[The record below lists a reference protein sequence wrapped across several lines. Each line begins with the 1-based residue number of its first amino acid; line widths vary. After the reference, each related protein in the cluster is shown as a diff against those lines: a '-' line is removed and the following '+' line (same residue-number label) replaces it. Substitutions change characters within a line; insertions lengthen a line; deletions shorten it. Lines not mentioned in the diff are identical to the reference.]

1 MTGWWLKGN
10 EVMSELFS
18 SLSSADYLKMMAE
31 TAILTYIIYKLYV
44 AVAETR
50 AKEIAVFLLGVV
62 VLYGFSYVLDLKVI
76 LTLLKFLLVPI
87 VMFLGVFYAPE
98 LRRSFSGSRRRGI
111 FRSSQTS
118 ASQLDSVLNACAN
131 LVTKKRGAL
140 IIFPRHTDLK
150 SIYETGTKLNADLSA
165 NLILT
170 IFDHDT
176 PLHDGACVIQGGK
189 CTYAACYLPLS
200 KQTSIQ
206 DTFGT
211 RHRAALGL
219 SEESDAVILIVSEET
234 GAISLAYNA
243 NIYYDLDTDRIK
255 SMLIMLLSGK
265 DMALTEIQKID
276 SSQKEEDNADKE

>member
-1 MTGWWLKGN
+1 
-10 EVMSELFS
+10 MSELFS

-265 DMALTEIQKID
+265 DMALTEIQKSD

>member
-1 MTGWWLKGN
+1 
-10 EVMSELFS
+10 MSELFS

-243 NIYYDLDTDRIK
+243 NIYYDLDIDRIK

-276 SSQKEEDNADKE
+276 SSQKEDDNADKE

>member
-1 MTGWWLKGN
+1 
-10 EVMSELFS
+10 MSELFS

-243 NIYYDLDTDRIK
+243 NIYYDLDTDSIK

-265 DMALTEIQKID
+265 DMALTEIQKSD
-276 SSQKEEDNADKE
+276 SSQKEDDNADKE

>member
-1 MTGWWLKGN
+1 
-10 EVMSELFS
+10 MSELFS

-265 DMALTEIQKID
+265 DMALTKIQKSD
-276 SSQKEEDNADKE
+276 SSQKEDDNADKE

>member
-1 MTGWWLKGN
+1 
-10 EVMSELFS
+10 MSELFS

-140 IIFPRHTDLK
+140 ILFPRHTDLK

-265 DMALTEIQKID
+265 DMALTEIQKSD
-276 SSQKEEDNADKE
+276 SSQKEDDNADKE

>member
-1 MTGWWLKGN
+1 
-10 EVMSELFS
+10 MSELFS
-18 SLSSADYLKMMAE
+18 SLSSADYLKIMAE

>member
-1 MTGWWLKGN
+1 
-10 EVMSELFS
+10 MSELFS

-150 SIYETGTKLNADLSA
+150 SIYETGTNLNADLSA

-265 DMALTEIQKID
+265 DMALTEIQKSD
-276 SSQKEEDNADKE
+276 SSQKEDDNADKE

>member
-1 MTGWWLKGN
+1 
-10 EVMSELFS
+10 MSELFS

-62 VLYGFSYVLDLKVI
+62 VLYGFSYILDLKVI

>member
-1 MTGWWLKGN
+1 
-10 EVMSELFS
+10 MSELFS

-234 GAISLAYNA
+234 GAMSLAYNA

-276 SSQKEEDNADKE
+276 SSQKEDDNADKE

>member
-1 MTGWWLKGN
+1 
-10 EVMSELFS
+10 MSELFS

-31 TAILTYIIYKLYV
+31 TAVLTYIIYKLYV

-265 DMALTEIQKID
+265 DMALTEIQKSD
-276 SSQKEEDNADKE
+276 SSQKEDDNADKE

>member
-1 MTGWWLKGN
+1 
-10 EVMSELFS
+10 MSELFS

-276 SSQKEEDNADKE
+276 SSQKDEDNADKE

>member
-1 MTGWWLKGN
+1 
-10 EVMSELFS
+10 MSELFS

-211 RHRAALGL
+211 RHGAALGL

-276 SSQKEEDNADKE
+276 SSQKEDDNADKE

>member
-1 MTGWWLKGN
+1 
-10 EVMSELFS
+10 MSELFS
-18 SLSSADYLKMMAE
+18 SLSSADYLRMMAE

-265 DMALTEIQKID
+265 DMALTEIQKSD
-276 SSQKEEDNADKE
+276 SSQKEDDNADKE

>member
-1 MTGWWLKGN
+1 
-10 EVMSELFS
+10 MSELFS

-265 DMALTEIQKID
+265 DTALTEIQKID
-276 SSQKEEDNADKE
+276 RSQKEEDNADTE

>member
-1 MTGWWLKGN
+1 M
-10 EVMSELFS
+10 VELFS
-18 SLSSADYLKMMAE
+18 SLSSADYFRMVAE

>member
-1 MTGWWLKGN
+1 
-10 EVMSELFS
+10 MSELFS

-243 NIYYDLDTDRIK
+243 NIYYDLDTERIK

-276 SSQKEEDNADKE
+276 SSQKEDDNADKE

>member
-1 MTGWWLKGN
+1 
-10 EVMSELFS
+10 MSELFS

-276 SSQKEEDNADKE
+276 SSQKEDDNADKE

>member
-1 MTGWWLKGN
+1 
-10 EVMSELFS
+10 MSELFS

-62 VLYGFSYVLDLKVI
+62 VLYGFSYVLDLKVT

>member
-1 MTGWWLKGN
+1 
-10 EVMSELFS
+10 MSELFS

-165 NLILT
+165 NLSLT

-265 DMALTEIQKID
+265 DMALTEIQKSD
-276 SSQKEEDNADKE
+276 SSQKEDDNADKE

>member
-1 MTGWWLKGN
+1 MM
-10 EVMSELFS
+10 VELFNG
-18 SLSSADYLKMMAE
+18 LSTLDYVRLALE
-31 TAILTYIIYKLYV
+31 TLILTFLIYKFYM

-50 AKEIAVFLLGVV
+50 ARELASIIVAIVI
-62 VLYGFSYVLDLKVI
+62 LYGFSYVLELKVI
-76 LTLLKFLLVPI
+76 LTVMKGLLVPFLMAI
-87 VMFLGVFYAPE
+87 VVFYTPE
-98 LRRSFSGSRRRGI
+98 LRRAFSGTKRRGL

-118 ASQLDSVLNACAN
+118 SSQLDSVLNACTT
-131 LVTKKRGAL
+131 LVSKKRGAL
-140 IIFPRHTDLK
+140 IVFPRNTDLK
-150 SIYETGTKLNADLSA
+150 NIYESGTKLNADLSA

-200 KQTSIQ
+200 KQTSIK

-243 NIYYDLDTDRIK
+243 NIYYNLDSDVVK
-255 SMLIMLLSGK
+255 EMLLMLLSGK
-265 DMALTEIQKID
+265 DVVPQDIKIESNNNKEDDNNAVTE
-276 SSQKEEDNADKE
+276 

>member
-1 MTGWWLKGN
+1 
-10 EVMSELFS
+10 MSELFS

-243 NIYYDLDTDRIK
+243 NIYYDLDTYRIK

-265 DMALTEIQKID
+265 DMALTEIQKSD
-276 SSQKEEDNADKE
+276 SSQKEDDNADKE

>member
-1 MTGWWLKGN
+1 
-10 EVMSELFS
+10 MSELFS

-118 ASQLDSVLNACAN
+118 ASHLDSVLNACAN

-243 NIYYDLDTDRIK
+243 NIYYDLDIDRIK

>member
-1 MTGWWLKGN
+1 
-10 EVMSELFS
+10 MSELFS

-31 TAILTYIIYKLYV
+31 PAILTYIIYKLYV

-276 SSQKEEDNADKE
+276 SSQKEDDNADKE

>member
-1 MTGWWLKGN
+1 
-10 EVMSELFS
+10 MSELFS

-234 GAISLAYNA
+234 GAISLAYSA
-243 NIYYDLDTDRIK
+243 SMYCGLDTDRIK

>member
-1 MTGWWLKGN
+1 M
-10 EVMSELFS
+10 VELFS
-18 SLSSADYLKMMAE
+18 SLSSADYLRMAAE
-31 TAILTYIIYKLYV
+31 TAVLTYIIYKLYM
-44 AVAETR
+44 AVADTNAREM
-50 AKEIAVFLLGVV
+50 AVIILVGL
-62 VLYGFSYVLDLKVI
+62 VLYGFSYILGLSVI
-76 LTLLKFLLVPI
+76 LVLMKALLVP
-87 VMFLGVFYAPE
+87 VLMMLVVFYTPE
-98 LRRSFSGSRRRGI
+98 LRRSFIGNRGRGI
-111 FRSSQTS
+111 FRSSQTT
-118 ASQLDSVLNACAN
+118 ASQLDSVLNACAT

-150 SIYETGTKLNADLSA
+150 NIYESGTKLNADLSA

-189 CTYAACYLPLS
+189 CTYAACYLPLT
-200 KQTSIQ
+200 KQTAIR

-243 NIYYDLDTDRIK
+243 NIYYNLDLDKAK
-255 SMLIMLLSGK
+255 SMLILLLSGK
-265 DMALTEIQKID
+265 DVMPQDLQKNGNGE
-276 SSQKEEDNADKE
+276 KEEDNAV

>member
-1 MTGWWLKGN
+1 MLD
-10 EVMSELFS
+10 LFN
-18 SLSSADYLKMMAE
+18 SLSVPDYLRLILE
-31 TAILTYIIYKLYV
+31 TIILTYVIYKFYM
-44 AVAETR
+44 AVSETR
-50 AKEIAVFLLGVV
+50 ARELATILASLVIVCGCAYILE
-62 VLYGFSYVLDLKVI
+62 LKVI
-76 LTLLKFLLVPI
+76 LTVMKTLFVPLLMALV
-87 VMFLGVFYAPE
+87 VFYTPE
-98 LRRSFSGSRRRGI
+98 LRRAFTGTSRRSL

-118 ASQLDSVLNACAN
+118 ASQLDSVLTACTT
-131 LVTKKRGAL
+131 LVQKKRGAL

-150 SIYETGTKLNADLSA
+150 NIYESGTKINADLSA

-200 KQTSIQ
+200 KQTSIK
-206 DTFGT
+206 DIFGT

-243 NIYYDLDTDRIK
+243 NIYYNLDTAVVK
-255 SMLIMLLSGK
+255 EMLLMLLSGRDVVPQDIK
-265 DMALTEIQKID
+265 IETKEDEGSAVTE
-276 SSQKEEDNADKE
+276 

>member
-1 MTGWWLKGN
+1 
-10 EVMSELFS
+10 MSELFS

-265 DMALTEIQKID
+265 DIALTEIQKID
-276 SSQKEEDNADKE
+276 SRQKEDDNADKE

>member
-1 MTGWWLKGN
+1 
-10 EVMSELFS
+10 MSELFS

-176 PLHDGACVIQGGK
+176 LLHDGACVIQGGK

>member
-1 MTGWWLKGN
+1 
-10 EVMSELFS
+10 MSELFS

-165 NLILT
+165 DLILT

>member
-1 MTGWWLKGN
+1 
-10 EVMSELFS
+10 MSELFS

-44 AVAETR
+44 AVAQTR

-276 SSQKEEDNADKE
+276 SSQKEDDNADKE

>member
-1 MTGWWLKGN
+1 
-10 EVMSELFS
+10 MSDLFS

-265 DMALTEIQKID
+265 DMALTEIQKSD
-276 SSQKEEDNADKE
+276 SSQKEDDNADKE